1 MVKARDIM
9 TRKVI
14 SVSPETEVTK
24 AAKIMLDNFINGMP
38 VVDSEG
44 CLVGIICQSDLIAQQ
59 KQLPLPSVFTILDSV
74 IPLFSQKNLESEV
87 QKIIATTVSKAMTPD
102 PITISPESSLE
113 EIAKLMVDKKLYTLP
128 VVEKGKLIG
137 IVGKEDILRTLLSGK
152 ESP

>member
-24 AAKIMLDNFINGMP
+24 ATKIMLDNSINGMP

-44 CLVGIICQSDLIAQQ
+44 RLVGIICQSDLIAQQ
-59 KQLPLPSVFTILDSV
+59 KQLPLPSVFTLLDGV
-74 IPLFSQKNLESEV
+74 IPLFSQKNLESEA
-87 QKIIATTVSKAMTPD
+87 QKIMATTVSKAMTPD

-113 EIAKLMVDKKLYTLP
+113 EIAKLMVDKKLHTLP
-128 VVEKGKLIG
+128 VIKQGKLIG
-137 IVGKEDILRTLLSGK
+137 IIGKEDVLRTIFSG
-152 ESP
+152 ED

>member
-24 AAKIMLDNFINGMP
+24 ATKIMLDNSVNGMP

-44 CLVGIICQSDLIAQQ
+44 RLVGIICQSDLIAQQ
-59 KQLPLPSVFTILDSV
+59 KQLPLPSVFTLLDGV
-74 IPLFSQKNLESEV
+74 IPLFSQKNLETQA
-87 QKIIATTVSKAMTPD
+87 QKIMATTVSKAMTPD

-113 EIAKLMVDKKLYTLP
+113 EIAKLMVDKKLHTLP
-128 VVEKGKLIG
+128 VVEKGKLVG
-137 IVGKEDILRTLLSGK
+137 IVGKEDVLRTLVPG
-152 ESP
+152 ED

>member
-14 SVSPETEVTK
+14 SVSPETAVTK
-24 AAKIMLDNFINGMP
+24 AAKIMLDNFVNGMP

-102 PITISPESSLE
+102 PITIGPESSLE

-128 VVEKGKLIG
+128 VVEQGKLLG
-137 IVGKEDILRTLLSGK
+137 IVGKEDVLRTLLSGK
-152 ESP
+152 

>member
-14 SVSPETEVTK
+14 SVSPETAVTK
-24 AAKIMLDNFINGMP
+24 AAKIMLDNFVNGMP

-128 VVEKGKLIG
+128 VVEQGKLLG
-137 IVGKEDILRTLLSGK
+137 IVGKEDVLRTLLSGK
-152 ESP
+152 

>member
-14 SVSPETEVTK
+14 SVSPETAVTK
-24 AAKIMLDNFINGMP
+24 AAKIMLDNFVNGMP
-38 VVDSEG
+38 VVDSDG

-102 PITISPESSLE
+102 PITIGPESSLE
-113 EIAKLMVDKKLYTLP
+113 EIAKLMVDKKLHTLP
-128 VVEKGKLIG
+128 VVKQGKLIG
-137 IVGKEDILRTLLSGK
+137 IVGKEDVLRTLLSA
-152 ESP
+152 

>member
-14 SVSPETEVTK
+14 SVSPETAVTK
-24 AAKIMLDNFINGMP
+24 AAKIMLDNFVNGMP

-128 VVEKGKLIG
+128 VVEQGKLIG
-137 IVGKEDILRTLLSGK
+137 IVGKEDVLRTLLSGK
-152 ESP
+152 

>member
-24 AAKIMLDNFINGMP
+24 ATKIMLDNSVNGMP

-44 CLVGIICQSDLIAQQ
+44 RLVGIICQSDLIAQQ
-59 KQLPLPSVFTILDSV
+59 KQLPLPSVFTLLDGV
-74 IPLFSQKNLESEV
+74 IPLFSQKNLETQA
-87 QKIIATTVSKAMTPD
+87 QKIMATTVSKAMTPD

-113 EIAKLMVDKKLYTLP
+113 EIAKLMVDKKLHTLP
-128 VVEKGKLIG
+128 VVEQGKLVG
-137 IVGKEDILRTLLSGK
+137 IVGKEDVLRTLLPG
-152 ESP
+152 ED